1 MKSTPTIETYQE
13 QTKMSLLRKLPTDVI
28 NLIYSFDDNKRIRQN
43 KNIYVAEIKH
53 HFKHYKMN
61 YNNCVEIIKQNMY
74 LYNIYESSKRRKTN
88 LSISQYLLKRNDWSK
103 RDILLER
110 TRLEMMEEKNN
121 TRVQAYR
128 GLLFGM

>member
-1 MKSTPTIETYQE
+1 MKSTLTIETTRK
-13 QTKMSLLRKLPTDVI
+13 QTKMSLLRKLPTDII

-61 YNNCVEIIKQNMY
+61 YDNCVKIIKQNMY
-74 LYNIYESSKRRKTN
+74 LYSVYESSKRRKTN
-88 LSISQYLLKRNDWSK
+88 LSISQYLLKRNDWSR

-110 TRLEMMEEKNN
+110 TRLEMMEQKNN
-121 TRVQAYR
+121 TSIQTYR
-128 GLLFGM
+128 GLLFGI

>member
-53 HFKHYKMN
+53 HFKHYKTN
-61 YNNCVEIIKQNMY
+61 YDNCVETIKQSIG
-74 LYNIYESSKRRKTN
+74 LYDIYESSKRRRTN
-88 LSISQYLLKRNDWSK
+88 LSIPQYLLKRNDWLR
-103 RDILLER
+103 RDILLEKA
-110 TRLEMMEEKNN
+110 RLEMMEQKNN

-128 GLLFGM
+128 GWLFGM

>member
-1 MKSTPTIETYQE
+1 LKSTPTIETYQE

>member
-1 MKSTPTIETYQE
+1 MKSTPTIETTRK
-13 QTKMSLLRKLPTDVI
+13 QTKMSLLRKLPTDII

-61 YNNCVEIIKQNMY
+61 YNNCMETIKQNMY
-74 LYNIYESSKRRKTN
+74 LYDIYESSKRRKTN
-88 LSISQYLLKRNDWSK
+88 LSIPQYLLKRNDWSR

-110 TRLEMMEEKNN
+110 IRLEMMEQKNN
-121 TRVQAYR
+121 TSIQTYR
-128 GLLFGM
+128 GLLFGI

>member
-1 MKSTPTIETYQE
+1 
-13 QTKMSLLRKLPTDVI
+13 MSLLRKLPTDII

-61 YNNCVEIIKQNMY
+61 YDNCVKIIKQNMY
-74 LYNIYESSKRRKTN
+74 LYSVYESSKRRKTN
-88 LSISQYLLKRNDWSK
+88 LSISQYLLKRNDWSR

-110 TRLEMMEEKNN
+110 TRLEMMEQKNN
-121 TRVQAYR
+121 TSIQTYR
-128 GLLFGM
+128 GLLFGI

>member
-1 MKSTPTIETYQE
+1 MKSTPIIETYQE

-61 YNNCVEIIKQNMY
+61 YDNCVKIIKQNMY
-74 LYNIYESSKRRKTN
+74 LYSVYESSKRKKSN
-88 LSISQYLLKRNDWSK
+88 LSIPQYLLKRNDWSR

-110 TRLEMMEEKNN
+110 TRLEMMEQKNN
-121 TRVQAYR
+121 TSIQTYR

>member
-110 TRLEMMEEKNN
+110 IRLEMMEEKNN

>member
-1 MKSTPTIETYQE
+1 MKSTPTIETTKE
-13 QTKMSLLRKLPTDVI
+13 QTKMSLLRKLPTDII

-61 YNNCVEIIKQNMY
+61 YDNCVKIIKQNMY
-74 LYNIYESSKRRKTN
+74 LYSVYESSKRRKTN
-88 LSISQYLLKRNDWSK
+88 LSISQYLLKRNDWSR

-110 TRLEMMEEKNN
+110 TRLEMMEQKNN
-121 TRVQAYR
+121 TSIQTYR
-128 GLLFGM
+128 GLLFGI

>member
-1 MKSTPTIETYQE
+1 MKSTLTIETTKK
-13 QTKMSLLRKLPTDVI
+13 QTKMSLLRKLPTDII

-61 YNNCVEIIKQNMY
+61 YDNCVKIIKQNMY
-74 LYNIYESSKRRKTN
+74 LYSVYESSKRKKSN
-88 LSISQYLLKRNDWSK
+88 LSISQYLLKRNDWSR

-110 TRLEMMEEKNN
+110 TRIEMMEQKNN
-121 TRVQAYR
+121 TSIQTYR
-128 GLLFGM
+128 GLLFGI

>member
-61 YNNCVEIIKQNMY
+61 YDNCVKIIKQNMY
-74 LYNIYESSKRRKTN
+74 LYSVYESSKRRKTN
-88 LSISQYLLKRNDWSK
+88 LSISQYLLKRNDWSR

-110 TRLEMMEEKNN
+110 TRLEMMEQKNN
-121 TRVQAYR
+121 TSIQTYR
-128 GLLFGM
+128 GLLFGI

>member
-1 MKSTPTIETYQE
+1 MKSTPTIETTRK

-28 NLIYSFDDNKRIRQN
+28 KLIYSFDDNKRIRQN

-61 YNNCVEIIKQNMY
+61 YDNCVKIIKQNMY
-74 LYNIYESSKRRKTN
+74 LYSVYESSKRKKST
-88 LSISQYLLKRNDWSK
+88 LSIPQYLLKRNDWSR

-110 TRLEMMEEKNN
+110 TRLEMMEQKNN
-121 TRVQAYR
+121 TSLQTYR

>member
-1 MKSTPTIETYQE
+1 
-13 QTKMSLLRKLPTDVI
+13 MSLLRKLPTDVI

-110 TRLEMMEEKNN
+110 IRLEMMEEKNN

-128 GLLFGM
+128 GLLFGMQKETKNYL

>member
-1 MKSTPTIETYQE
+1 
-13 QTKMSLLRKLPTDVI
+13 MSLLRKLPTDVI

-110 TRLEMMEEKNN
+110 IRLEMMEEKNN

>member
-1 MKSTPTIETYQE
+1 MKSTPTIETTRK
-13 QTKMSLLRKLPTDVI
+13 QTKMSLLRKLPTDII

-61 YNNCVEIIKQNMY
+61 YDNCVKIIKQNMY
-74 LYNIYESSKRRKTN
+74 LYSVYESSKRRKTN
-88 LSISQYLLKRNDWSK
+88 LSISQYLLKRNDWSR

-110 TRLEMMEEKNN
+110 TRLEMMEQKNN
-121 TRVQAYR
+121 TSIQTYR
-128 GLLFGM
+128 GLLFGI